1 MSDDFTPEPPAMDGG
16 DDEPIQL
23 PAAASRILPR
33 LIEDE
38 MRESFIDYSM
48 SVIVQRA
55 LPDVRDGLK
64 PVHRRILFAMQEAGL
79 VPNRP
84 YKKSATVV
92 GDVLG
97 KYHPHGDQSVY
108 DALVRMVQDFSLRYP
123 LIDGQGNFGSLDG
136 DSAAAYRYTEARL
149 APLATEMLA
158 DIDKET
164 VDFAPNYDDRL
175 MEPRVLPAKF
185 PNLLVNGSSG
195 IAVGMAT
202 NIPPHNLREVVA
214 ACVHLIDNPDATWE
228 DLHQFVKGPD
238 FPTGGVIY
246 GRDGIREAY
255 EGGRGRV
262 VVRARAEIEEK
273 EGGRG
278 ERIVITEVP
287 FQVNKARVI
296 EHIAELVR
304 DKKLEGIA
312 DLRDESSKTIRVVID
327 LKRDAIPHIVL
338 NQLYKHTQLQS
349 TFGVIML
356 ALVGGVPRVL
366 GLRDIIHHFVQ
377 HRHDVVVRRTTYELR
392 KAREREHILEG
403 LKIAVDNIDEV
414 IAIIRGSETT
424 AEAGEALRGRF
435 GLSERQSDAILN
447 MRLARLTGLEI
458 EQLEAELGEVR
469 ATIADLEDILNNL
482 ERRKSIIKD
491 ELTEVADKFGDE
503 RRTDLLGL
511 TGAFTIEDLIPDEE
525 MVITVSHAGYIKRV
539 PSDTYRAQSRGGRG
553 IEGMKTK
560 EEDWVEHLFL
570 ANTHDYLMFFTQDGQ
585 CYWLK
590 VHEIPVGSRNSR
602 GKPVVNLINIEA
614 DEKIAALVP
623 VRKFSHDRS
632 LIFATRKGVVKKTS
646 LAAYGN
652 PRRVGINAIN
662 IIEGDELISVQLADP
677 GCHIVLATRDGM
689 AIHFEDARLRQLS
702 RATTGVRGIML
713 EGDDVV
719 IGMVVTKPGS
729 TLLAVTELGMGK
741 RTLLDAYRVQ
751 NRGGKGVINIRV
763 TEKTGQVVS
772 IMEVHPGD
780 ELMMITRQGIII
792 RSPVDQIR
800 VIGRNTQGV
809 RLINLGAG
817 DAVMDVARVVNED
830 EEPKPISTDAPG
842 DETQEVVDST
852 ALEETL
858 GIDDADED
866 DAGDEPEDFIEEDEG
881 PDSVDELLDDEE

>member
-1 MSDDFTPEPPAMDGG
+1 MSDDFTPDTPGQDDGEPMDGG
-16 DDEPIQL
+16 APV
-23 PAAASRILPR
+23 SRIVPR

-64 PVHRRILFAMQEAGL
+64 PVHRRILYAMQEAGL
-79 VPNRP
+79 IPTRP

-97 KYHPHGDQSVY
+97 KYHPHGDASVY

-123 LIDGQGNFGSLDG
+123 LVDGQGNFGSIDG
-136 DSAAAYRYTEARL
+136 DAAAAYRYTEARL
-149 APLATEMLA
+149 APLAMELLA

-175 MEPRVLPAKF
+175 TEPRVLPAKV
-185 PNLLVNGSSG
+185 PNLLINGSSG

-202 NIPPHNLREVVA
+202 NIPPHNLREVVN
-214 ACVHLIDNPDATWE
+214 ACVHLVDNPDATWE
-228 DLHQFVKGPD
+228 DLHGFVKGPD

-246 GRDGIREAY
+246 GRDGITEAY
-255 EGGRGRV
+255 ETGRGRIV
-262 VVRARAEIEEK
+262 LRARAEIEEK

-278 ERIVITEVP
+278 ERIIITEVP
-287 FQVNKARVI
+287 FQVNKSRVI

-304 DKKLEGIA
+304 DKKLEGIS
-312 DLRDESSKTIRVVID
+312 DLRDESDKRIRVVID

-356 ALVGGVPRVL
+356 ALVGGVPKVM
-366 GLRDIIHHFVQ
+366 GLREMLHHFVQ
-377 HRHDVVVRRTTYELR
+377 HRHEVVRRRAEYELR

-414 IAIIRGSETT
+414 IAIIRGSDTT
-424 AEAGEALRGRF
+424 AEAGESLRARF
-435 GLSERQSDAILN
+435 GLSDRQSDAILN

-458 EQLEAELGEVR
+458 EQLEAELAEVR
-469 ATIADLEDILNNL
+469 ATIADLTDILSNE
-482 ERRKSIIKD
+482 ERRRSIIKD
-491 ELTEVADKFGDE
+491 ELTEVADKYGNE
-503 RRTDLLGL
+503 RRTEILGM
-511 TGAFTIEDLIPDEE
+511 TGSFSIEDLIPDEE
-525 MVITVSHAGYIKRV
+525 MVITVSHSGYIKRV

-570 ANTHDYLMFFTQDGQ
+570 ANTHDYLMFFTRDGQ

-602 GKPVVNLINIEA
+602 GKPVVNLINIA
-614 DEKIAALVP
+614 SDEKIAALVP
-623 VRKFSHDRS
+623 VREFSHDRS
-632 LIFATRKGVVKKTS
+632 LIFVTRRGVIKKTS

-652 PRRVGINAIN
+652 PRRVGLNAMN
-662 IIEGDELISVQLADP
+662 VLDGDELISVQLAD
-677 GCHIVLATRDGM
+677 GSCDVVLATRGGM
-689 AIHFEDARLRQLS
+689 AIRFEERDVREMG
-702 RATTGVRGIML
+702 RATTGVRGISL
-713 EGDDVV
+713 QDDDVV
-719 IGMVVTKPGS
+719 IGMVVTKAGS
-729 TLLAVTELGMGK
+729 SLLVVSELGMGK
-741 RTLLDAYRVQ
+741 RTALEAYRCQ
-751 NRGGKGVINIRV
+751 RRGGKGVINLR
-763 TEKTGQVVS
+763 TGDKTGRVVA
-772 IMEVHPGD
+772 IKEVHPRD
-780 ELMMITRQGIII
+780 ELMMITRQGVII
-792 RSPVDQIR
+792 RTPVDAIR

-809 RLINLGAG
+809 KLINLGPK

-830 EEPKPISTDAPG
+830 EEPMPILDAVPEG
-842 DETQEVVDST
+842 QEVVDST
-852 ALEETL
+852 ALEEAL
-858 GIDDADED
+858 GIDDGGDED
-866 DAGDEPEDFIEEDEG
+866 DGGEPDDFIEEDEG
-881 PDSVDELLDDEE
+881 PDSVDELLDDDAQ